1 MGIGKSGRR
10 VNAAVGGMA
19 SRVDG
24 QTSEVA
30 RRAARVIAPTVR
42 LLRWPS
48 LLVMVAA
55 WPFLAGLAVVAL
67 LAEDTW
73 LRVLAGVLAVVGI
86 AVSGAFALRRHHLL
100 EAVQDEQAFATELGI
115 AVALSDDVGEARLAL
130 GQLAGAS
137 GGLRVLSRLKGAWR
151 TMGLGPGV
159 LESVDDLRR
168 AKWFLPP
175 RIGTTVTLLFGA
187 LWLIPVSF
195 VACLL
200 LLIALAAR

>member
-175 RIGTTVTLLFGA
+175 RIGTTVMLFFGS
-187 LWLIPVSF
+187 LWLVPISF

>member
-1 MGIGKSGRR
+1 MGIRNTGRR
-10 VNAAVGGMA
+10 VNAAVEGLA

-24 QTSEVA
+24 QTHDVA

-48 LLVMVAA
+48 LLVMVAS

-67 LAEDTW
+67 AADDTW
-73 LRVLAGVLAVVGI
+73 LRVLAGVLTAAGAVVS
-86 AVSGAFALRRHHLL
+86 AAFGLRRRRLL
-100 EAVQDEQAFATELGI
+100 DAVRDERQLALELGI
-115 AVALSDDVGEARLAL
+115 AASLSDDVGEARLAL
-130 GQLAGAS
+130 GQLAGMRGGVRLVSRLRGLGRGWGAAS
-137 GGLRVLSRLKGAWR
+137 GVFASI
-151 TMGLGPGV
+151 
-159 LESVDDLRR
+159 DDLPR

-175 RIGTTVTLLFGA
+175 RVGTTVTLLFGA
-187 LWLIPVSF
+187 LWLVPISF

>member
-1 MGIGKSGRR
+1 
-10 VNAAVGGMA
+10 MA

-30 RRAARVIAPTVR
+30 QRAARVIAPTVR

-48 LLVMVAA
+48 LLLMIAA
-55 WPFLAGLAVVAL
+55 WPFLAGLAIVAL

-86 AVSGAFALRRHHLL
+86 AISGAFALRRHHLL
-100 EAVQDEQAFATELGI
+100 AAVEDEQAFATELGI

-130 GQLAGAS
+130 GQLAGAT
-137 GGLRVLSRLKGAWR
+137 GGVRVLSRLRGAWR
-151 TMGLGPGV
+151 STGMGPGV

-187 LWLIPVSF
+187 LWLIPISF

>member
-1 MGIGKSGRR
+1 MGNTGNR
-10 VNAAVGGMA
+10 VNAAVDGLT

-24 QTSEVA
+24 QSQDAA
-30 RRAARVIAPTVR
+30 RRAARVIVPTVR

-48 LLVMVAA
+48 LIVMVAA

-67 LAEDTW
+67 AADDTW
-73 LRVLAGVLAVVGI
+73 LKVLAGALALVGI
-86 AVSGAFALRRHHLL
+86 AVSAAFALRRQHLL
-100 EAVQDEQAFATELGI
+100 NAVEDEQQLATELGI

-130 GQLAGAS
+130 GQLAGTG

-151 TMGLGPGV
+151 TMGVGPGV
-159 LESVDDLRR
+159 LASVDDLRHAR
-168 AKWFLPP
+168 WFLPP

-187 LWLIPVSF
+187 LWLVPVSF

>member
-30 RRAARVIAPTVR
+30 QRAARVIAPTVR

-48 LLVMVAA
+48 LLLMIAA
-55 WPFLAGLAVVAL
+55 WPFLAGLAIVAL

-86 AVSGAFALRRHHLL
+86 AISGAFALRRHHLL
-100 EAVQDEQAFATELGI
+100 AAVEDEQAFATELGI

-130 GQLAGAS
+130 GQLAGAT
-137 GGLRVLSRLKGAWR
+137 GGVRVLSRLRGAWR
-151 TMGLGPGV
+151 STGMGPGV

-187 LWLIPVSF
+187 LWLIPISF